1 VKLIVGG
8 EGELLDRYRQ
18 MSSSLGLEENV
29 EFVGF
34 IPDGK
39 IVQYY
44 NRSDLF
50 ILPSISAEQEGFGMV
65 LLEAMAC
72 GKPVISTDI
81 VGVAKDLMED
91 GAGIIVERRDARGL
105 AEAILYILQNK
116 DRAGMMGSAG
126 RRLVK
131 EKYSWGEMAER
142 VRKVYREMVYRDE

>member
-1 VKLIVGG
+1 
-8 EGELLDRYRQ
+8 
-18 MSSSLGLEENV
+18 
-29 EFVGF
+29 
-34 IPDGK
+34 
-39 IVQYY
+39 YY

-72 GKPVISTDI
+72 GKPVINTDI
-81 VGVAKDLMED
+81 VGVAKNLMED
-91 GAGIIVERRDARGL
+91 GAGIIVERKDARGL

-116 DRAGMMGSAG
+116 GRAGMIGSAG

-142 VRKVYREMVYRDE
+142 VEKAYREMVYRDE

>member
-1 VKLIVGG
+1 
-8 EGELLDRYRQ
+8 